1 MPKHELLVLIALQ
14 ARRLAYQK
22 VQATLMW
29 TT

>member
-14 ARRLAYQK
+14 VRRLAYQK

-29 TT
+29 TI